1 MSRLTP
7 PIPLLRAFEACARH
21 LSVSRAAE
29 ELNLTQSG
37 VSRQIAQLEELLEV
51 KLFFRVRRRLTL
63 TPAGADYAEEIRAAL
78 ALIRSATQAMR
89 AHQGAGSTLTIA
101 VSPTFGTRWLM
112 PRMRSFQTF
121 RPRIMVNLLNYS
133 ARPTPLDFAAEHVDA
148 AIFAAGS
155 ELSGVVAHR
164 LLAEDLVPVCAP
176 ALLAE
181 GTLKTISDLSRHTLL
196 QHTTQPRA
204 WAAWLQAMRVEGIDA
219 LRGPEFQHMA
229 MVAEAAA
236 AGLGVAL
243 LPRFLIADEIAAGKL
258 VMAFDVEPYQPRS
271 YFLVYPDKPVMPAL
285 KAFRDWILAE
295 CVSQG

>member
-1 MSRLTP
+1 MPRLTP
-7 PIPLLRAFEACARH
+7 PIPLLRAFESCARH

-78 ALIRSATQAMR
+78 ALIRSATQALR
-89 AHQGAGSTLTIA
+89 AHQGAGGTLTIA

-112 PRMRSFQTF
+112 PRMRSFQAF

-133 ARPTPLDFAAEHVDA
+133 ARPIPLDFAAEHVDA

-155 ELSGVVAHR
+155 ELSGVVSHR

-176 ALLAE
+176 SLLAE

-204 WAAWLQAMRVEGIDA
+204 WLDWLRAMRVEGIDA

-258 VMAFDVEPYQPRS
+258 ILAFDVEPYRPRS

-285 KAFRDWILAE
+285 RAFRDWILAE
-295 CVSQG
+295 CVSQE